1 MGSILVHAEDDYD
14 ESNTFEA
21 FHIPAERWNGAAKPF
36 FSSIEAS
43 RIAEDCAKNF
53 PFQQQFR
60 WNGQLDGGNG
70 GFEYDINDDGPEEW
84 HAVPTM
90 EIDGVTYYQMG
101 DGWTWQEI
109 ELPTDLDPENEW
121 DMERKADY
129 AELRE
134 SVSRQMHE
142 HANIQTTDLHYARVN
157 TQEA

>member
-1 MGSILVHAEDDYD
+1 
-14 ESNTFEA
+14 
-21 FHIPAERWNGAAKPF
+21 
-36 FSSIEAS
+36 
-43 RIAEDCAKNF
+43 
-53 PFQQQFR
+53 
-60 WNGQLDGGNG
+60 
-70 GFEYDINDDGPEEW
+70 
-84 HAVPTM
+84 M